1 MSARRRRA
9 ALYAVGALIVAFFCA
24 VLASSVE
31 GDLHRTI
38 LIVLSVVWL
47 AIAGSC
53 VAGVLRTEAAP
64 PPAVAEEP
72 DAQP

>member
-9 ALYAVGALIVAFFCA
+9 ALYAVGALIAAFFCA

-31 GDLHRTI
+31 GDTHRTI
-38 LIVLSVVWL
+38 LIVLSIAWL

-53 VAGVLRTEAAP
+53 VGGVLRTEKAP
-64 PPAVAEEP
+64 LPAPEEP